1 MPTFNVKI
9 QKADGSTE
17 DLIVESKSPLNAK
30 NFLRRR
36 GLKPIEVQISKS
48 NTSSRTETRER
59 DYIATCELKNGT
71 RTTVEIAAIS
81 EIAAR
86 RELRRRGKRVLK
98 LEPARKQNNSTKI
111 AEKTITTSI
120 LSEPKTKTVIA
131 QKKGSALQS
140 IEQLF
145 ERPPGVK
152 EKAIWASKLSALV
165 DAGVP
170 IVRGLDLMATQQKLP
185 LFQRALSEL
194 SAEVNQGV
202 AMGTAMRANSKVFDQ
217 LTIAMVEAGEAGG
230 VLDEAL
236 KRLAKLLEDNAK
248 LQNQIK
254 GALGYPVAVLV
265 IAILVFLGM
274 TIFLIPTFAG
284 IFEDLGAELPA
295 FTQLLV
301 DLSELLRS
309 PVALYAAGAILLS
322 IWLFGRFYATHNGRR
337 TIDRLVLKLPL
348 FGELILMT
356 ATAQFCRIF
365 SSLTRAGVPILMS
378 MEISSE
384 TAGNSIISDAI
395 LASRGMVQEGVLLSN
410 ALIRHKVL
418 PDMALNML
426 AIGEETGEM
435 DKMLSKV
442 ADFYEDEVG
451 AMVKALTSM
460 LEPAMIV
467 VVGGIVGSILLA
479 MYLPMFTV
487 FDQIQ

>member
-1 MPTFNVKI
+1 MKEWLRQASLENLN
-9 QKADGSTE
+9 A
-17 DLIVESKSPLNAK
+17 LSKTLKRGAPKPWPLSSPLIWGPPVNNERCQSK
-30 NFLRRR
+30 QRES
-36 GLKPIEVQISKS
+36 LKPKA
-48 NTSSRTETRER
+48 TASRGIR
-59 DYIATCELKNGT
+59 AT
-71 RTTVEIAAIS
+71 
-81 EIAAR
+81 
-86 RELRRRGKRVLK
+86 ELR
-98 LEPARKQNNSTKI
+98 PATESGD
-111 AEKTITTSI
+111 S
-120 LSEPKTKTVIA
+120 
-131 QKKGSALQS
+131 KGSLQTIFHHGVLS
-140 IEQLF
+140 FDLSRAF
-145 ERPPGVK
+145 EKAPGVK
-152 EKAIWASKLSALV
+152 EKAIFASKLAALV

-170 IVRGLDLMATQQKLP
+170 IVRSLDLMATQQKLP
-185 LFQRALSEL
+185 MFKRALIKVSL
-194 SAEVNQGV
+194 DVNEGI
-202 AMGTAMRANSKVFDQ
+202 ALATAIRQWPKVFDQ
-217 LTIAMVEAGEAGG
+217 LSVAMVEAGEAGG

-236 KRLAKLLEDNAK
+236 KRLAKLLEDTAK

-301 DLSELLRS
+301 NFSELLRS
-309 PVALYAAGAILLS
+309 TASIYAAGAIVIA
-322 IWLFGRFYATHNGRR
+322 IWLFTRFYNTHNGRR
-337 TIDRLVLKLPL
+337 SIDRLVLKVPL
-348 FGELILMT
+348 FGELIMMT

-365 SSLTRAGVPILMS
+365 SSLTRAGVPILMA
-378 MEISSE
+378 MEISSQ

-395 LASRGMVQEGVLLSN
+395 LKSRTLVQEGVLLSTS
-410 ALIRHKVL
+410 LIRQKVL
-418 PDMALNML
+418 PDMALSML

>member
-1 MPTFNVKI
+1 MASFVATYT
-9 QKADGSTE
+9 GSTGQPRTLTVRAA
-17 DLIVESKSPLNAK
+17 DLIEARKQ
-30 NFLRRR
+30 LRRR
-36 GLKPIEVQISKS
+36 GIRAIDVKPNS
-48 NTSSRTETRER
+48 NDVPGS
-59 DYIATCELKNGT
+59 G
-71 RTTVEIAAIS
+71 
-81 EIAAR
+81 
-86 RELRRRGKRVLK
+86 
-98 LEPARKQNNSTKI
+98 NNDAGGGMSFDLGR
-111 AEKTITTSI
+111 AFEK
-120 LSEPKTKTVIA
+120 A
-131 QKKGSALQS
+131 
-140 IEQLF
+140 
-145 ERPPGVK
+145 PGVK
-152 EKAIWASKLSALV
+152 EKAVFASKLAALV

-170 IVRGLDLMATQQKLP
+170 IVRSLDLMANQQKLP
-185 LFQRALSEL
+185 MFKRALTKVSL
-194 SAEVNQGV
+194 DVNEGV
-202 AMGTAMRANSKVFDQ
+202 ALGAAIRKWPKVFDQ
-217 LTIAMVEAGEAGG
+217 LSVAMVEAGEAGG
-230 VLDEAL
+230 VLDESL

-301 DLSELLRS
+301 DLSKLLRS
-309 PVALYAAGAILLS
+309 VVALYIVGALLIA
-322 IWLFGRFYATHNGRR
+322 IWMFSRYYGTHNGRR
-337 TIDRLVLKLPL
+337 QVDRLILKVPL
-348 FGELILMT
+348 FGELIMMT

-378 MEISSE
+378 LEISSQ

-395 LASRGMVQEGVLLSN
+395 LQSRALVQEGVLLST
-410 ALIRHKVL
+410 ALIRQKVL

-426 AIGEETGEM
+426 SIGEETGEM

-442 ADFYEDEVG
+442 ADFYEDEVS

>member
-1 MPTFNVKI
+1 MAAFIASYAGPTGQPRTVTI
-9 QKADGSTE
+9 KAANLAE
-17 DLIVESKSPLNAK
+17 AK
-30 NFLRRR
+30 KLLRRR
-36 GLKPIEVQISKS
+36 GIRAEELQPVSAGNTQDGKADEADTAGLK
-48 NTSSRTETRER
+48 
-59 DYIATCELKNGT
+59 
-71 RTTVEIAAIS
+71 
-81 EIAAR
+81 
-86 RELRRRGKRVLK
+86 
-98 LEPARKQNNSTKI
+98 
-111 AEKTITTSI
+111 SI
-120 LSEPKTKTVIA
+120 DLNR
-131 QKKGSALQS
+131 
-140 IEQLF
+140 LF
-145 ERPPGVK
+145 EKAPGVK
-152 EKAIWASKLSALV
+152 EKAVFASKLAALV

-170 IVRGLDLMATQQKLP
+170 IVRSLDLMATQQKLP
-185 LFQRALSEL
+185 MFKRALTKVSL
-194 SAEVNQGV
+194 DVNEGI
-202 AMGTAMRANSKVFDQ
+202 ALATALRQWPKVFDQ
-217 LTIAMVEAGEAGG
+217 LSIAMVEAGEAGG

-248 LQNQIK
+248 LENQIK
-254 GALGYPVAVLV
+254 GALGYPIAVLV

-337 TIDRLVLKLPL
+337 TIDRLMLKLPL

-384 TAGNSIISDAI
+384 TAGNAIISDAI

-410 ALIRHKVL
+410 ALIRQKVL

>member
-1 MPTFNVKI
+1 MPAFNATYAGPSGQPRNLTIKAGDLKEARKLLRRRGI
-9 QKADGSTE
+9 RATELRPAPSGQQNKADGSG
-17 DLIVESKSPLNAK
+17 ESKSL
-30 NFLRRR
+30 FSMDL
-36 GLKPIEVQISKS
+36 G
-48 NTSSRTETRER
+48 
-59 DYIATCELKNGT
+59 
-71 RTTVEIAAIS
+71 AAF
-81 EIAAR
+81 
-86 RELRRRGKRVLK
+86 
-98 LEPARKQNNSTKI
+98 
-111 AEKTITTSI
+111 EK
-120 LSEPKTKTVIA
+120 A
-131 QKKGSALQS
+131 
-140 IEQLF
+140 
-145 ERPPGVK
+145 PGVK
-152 EKAIWASKLSALV
+152 EKAVFASKLSALV

-170 IVRGLDLMATQQKLP
+170 IVRSLDLMASQQKLP
-185 LFQRALSEL
+185 MFKRALTKVSLDVNEGIAL
-194 SAEVNQGV
+194 GSAIREWP
-202 AMGTAMRANSKVFDQ
+202 KVFDQ
-217 LTIAMVEAGEAGG
+217 LSVAMVEAGEAGG

-254 GALGYPVAVLV
+254 GAMGYPVAVLV

-301 DLSELLRS
+301 NFSELLRS
-309 PVALYAAGAILLS
+309 TIALYIVGVLLLI
-322 IWLFGRFYATHNGRR
+322 IWLFARYYATHNGRR
-337 TIDRLVLKLPL
+337 VIDRLILKLPL

-378 MEISSE
+378 MEISSQ

-395 LASRGMVQEGVLLSN
+395 LASREMVQEGVLLST
-410 ALIRHKVL
+410 ALIRQKVL

-460 LEPAMIV
+460 LEPAMIG

>member
-1 MPTFNVKI
+1 MAAFIASYAGPTGQRRTV
-9 QKADGSTE
+9 T
-17 DLIVESKSPLNAK
+17 VNATNEAEAK
-30 NFLRRR
+30 VLLRRR
-36 GLKPIEVQISKS
+36 GIRA
-48 NTSSRTETRER
+48 N
-59 DYIATCELKNGT
+59 
-71 RTTVEIAAIS
+71 
-81 EIAAR
+81 
-86 RELRRRGKRVLK
+86 ELRPVNSD
-98 LEPARKQNNSTKI
+98 NNKDSK
-111 AEKTITTSI
+111 AEGSLGSI
-120 LSEPKTKTVIA
+120 DLNR
-131 QKKGSALQS
+131 
-140 IEQLF
+140 LF
-145 ERPPGVK
+145 EKPPGVK
-152 EKAIWASKLSALV
+152 EKAVFASKLAALV

-170 IVRGLDLMATQQKLP
+170 IVRSLDLMATQQKLP
-185 LFQRALSEL
+185 MFKRALTKVSL
-194 SAEVNQGV
+194 DVNEGIALGAALRQWP
-202 AMGTAMRANSKVFDQ
+202 KVFDQ
-217 LTIAMVEAGEAGG
+217 LSLAMVEAGEAGG

-265 IAILVFLGM
+265 IAILVFLAM

-284 IFEDLGAELPA
+284 IFDDLGAELPA

-301 DLSELLRS
+301 DLSALLRS
-309 PVALYAAGAILLS
+309 PVAVYALGVILLM
-322 IWLFGRFYATHNGRR
+322 IWMLGRFYGTHKGRR
-337 TIDRLVLKLPL
+337 TIDRLMLKLPL
-348 FGELILMT
+348 FGDLILMT

-365 SSLTRAGVPILMS
+365 SSLSRAGVPILMS

-384 TAGNSIISDAI
+384 TAGNAIISDAI
-395 LASRGMVQEGVLLSN
+395 LASRGMVQEGVLLST
-410 ALIRHKVL
+410 ALIRQKVL

-451 AMVKALTSM
+451 AMVKTLTSM

-479 MYLPMFTV
+479 MYLPMFSV

>member
-1 MPTFNVKI
+1 MAAFIASYAGPTGQPRTVTI
-9 QKADGSTE
+9 KAANLAE
-17 DLIVESKSPLNAK
+17 AK
-30 NFLRRR
+30 KLLRRR
-36 GLKPIEVQISKS
+36 GIRAE
-48 NTSSRTETRER
+48 
-59 DYIATCELKNGT
+59 
-71 RTTVEIAAIS
+71 
-81 EIAAR
+81 
-86 RELRRRGKRVLK
+86 ELRPV
-98 LEPARKQNNSTKI
+98 SS
-111 AEKTITTSI
+111 EKTQDGKARGAETAGFKSI
-120 LSEPKTKTVIA
+120 DFN
-131 QKKGSALQS
+131 GM
-140 IEQLF
+140 F
-145 ERPPGVK
+145 EKSPGIK
-152 EKAIWASKLSALV
+152 EKAVFASKLAALV

-170 IVRGLDLMATQQKLP
+170 IVRSLDLMTTQQKLP
-185 LFQRALSEL
+185 MFKRALTKVSL
-194 SAEVNQGV
+194 DVNEGI
-202 AMGTAMRANSKVFDQ
+202 ALATALRQWPKVFDQ
-217 LTIAMVEAGEAGG
+217 LSIAMVE
-230 VLDEAL
+230 
-236 KRLAKLLEDNAK
+236 
-248 LQNQIK
+248 
-254 GALGYPVAVLV
+254 
-265 IAILVFLGM
+265 AILVFLGM

-295 FTQLLV
+295 FTRLLV
-301 DLSELLRS
+301 DLSALLRS
-309 PVALYAAGAILLS
+309 SASLYAIGVILLA
-322 IWLFGRFYATHNGRR
+322 IWMLNRFYATHNGRR
-337 TIDRLVLKLPL
+337 TIDRLMLKLPL

-384 TAGNSIISDAI
+384 TTGNAIISDAI

-410 ALIRHKVL
+410 ALIRQKVL

-426 AIGEETGEM
+426 TIGEETGEM

>member
-1 MPTFNVKI
+1 MTTFNVKI

-30 NFLRRR
+30 NFLRRCR
-36 GLKPIEVQISKS
+36 LKPIEVQISKS
-48 NTSSRTETRER
+48 NTSSRTETREC

-230 VLDEAL
+230 SERRDG
-236 KRLAKLLEDNAK
+236 
-248 LQNQIK
+248 QHHICC
-254 GALGYPVAVLV
+254 G
-265 IAILVFLGM
+265 
-274 TIFLIPTFAG
+274 IFLLDSRLFPG
-284 IFEDLGAELPA
+284 RVPA
-295 FTQLLV
+295 CVLQYRLTVFSTTN
-301 DLSELLRS
+301 E
-309 PVALYAAGAILLS
+309 AGA
-322 IWLFGRFYATHNGRR
+322 RR
-337 TIDRLVLKLPL
+337 SRHP
-348 FGELILMT
+348 
-356 ATAQFCRIF
+356 ARR
-365 SSLTRAGVPILMS
+365 SRAPHPSG
-378 MEISSE
+378 
-384 TAGNSIISDAI
+384 
-395 LASRGMVQEGVLLSN
+395 SR
-410 ALIRHKVL
+410 
-418 PDMALNML
+418 
-426 AIGEETGEM
+426 
-435 DKMLSKV
+435 
-442 ADFYEDEVG
+442 
-451 AMVKALTSM
+451 
-460 LEPAMIV
+460 
-467 VVGGIVGSILLA
+467 
-479 MYLPMFTV
+479 
-487 FDQIQ
+487 

>member
-1 MPTFNVKI
+1 MAAFIASYSGPTGQPRTVTI
-9 QKADGSTE
+9 KAANLAE
-17 DLIVESKSPLNAK
+17 AK
-30 NFLRRR
+30 KLLRRR
-36 GLKPIEVQISKS
+36 GIRAE
-48 NTSSRTETRER
+48 
-59 DYIATCELKNGT
+59 
-71 RTTVEIAAIS
+71 
-81 EIAAR
+81 
-86 RELRRRGKRVLK
+86 ELRPVSPGNSQDTKTDGAEAGGLK
-98 LEPARKQNNSTKI
+98 SIDLNRMF
-111 AEKTITTSI
+111 EKT
-120 LSEPKTKTVIA
+120 
-131 QKKGSALQS
+131 
-140 IEQLF
+140 
-145 ERPPGVK
+145 PGVK
-152 EKAIWASKLSALV
+152 EKAVFASKLAALV

-170 IVRGLDLMATQQKLP
+170 IVRSLDLMATQQKLP
-185 LFQRALSEL
+185 MFKRALTKVSL
-194 SAEVNQGV
+194 DVNEGI
-202 AMGTAMRANSKVFDQ
+202 ALATALRQWPKVFDQ
-217 LTIAMVEAGEAGG
+217 LSIAMVEAGEAGG

-254 GALGYPVAVLV
+254 GALGYPIAVLV

-295 FTQLLV
+295 FTRLLV
-301 DLSELLRS
+301 DLSALLRS
-309 PVALYAAGAILLS
+309 SASLYAIGVILLA
-322 IWLFGRFYATHNGRR
+322 IWMLNRFYATHNGRR
-337 TIDRLVLKLPL
+337 TIDRLMLKLPL

-384 TAGNSIISDAI
+384 TAGNAIISDAI
-395 LASRGMVQEGVLLSN
+395 LASRAMVQEGVLLSN
-410 ALIRHKVL
+410 ALIRQKVL

>member
-1 MPTFNVKI
+1 MASFVATYNSSTGQPRNLTL
-9 QKADGSTE
+9 KAA
-17 DLIVESKSPLNAK
+17 DLVEAK
-30 NFLRRR
+30 RLLRRR
-36 GLKPIEVQISKS
+36 GIKAI
-48 NTSSRTETRER
+48 
-59 DYIATCELKNGT
+59 ELK
-71 RTTVEIAAIS
+71 AAD
-81 EIAAR
+81 A
-86 RELRRRGKRVLK
+86 GKK
-98 LEPARKQNNSTKI
+98 TSNKDGKEEKQSLLSFDFGR
-111 AEKTITTSI
+111 AFEK
-120 LSEPKTKTVIA
+120 
-131 QKKGSALQS
+131 
-140 IEQLF
+140 
-145 ERPPGVK
+145 PPGVK
-152 EKAIWASKLSALV
+152 EKAVFASKLAALV

-170 IVRGLDLMATQQKLP
+170 IVRSLDLMATQQKLP
-185 LFQRALSEL
+185 MFKRALTKVSL
-194 SAEVNQGV
+194 DVNEGV
-202 AMGTAMRANSKVFDQ
+202 SLGAAIRQWPKVFDQ
-217 LTIAMVEAGEAGG
+217 LSVAMVEAGEAGG
-230 VLDEAL
+230 VLDESL

-301 DLSELLRS
+301 DLSKLLRS
-309 PVALYAAGAILLS
+309 TTALYIVGVILVT
-322 IWLFGRFYATHNGRR
+322 IWLFSRYYSTYKGRR
-337 TIDRLVLKLPL
+337 NVDRLILKLPL
-348 FGELILMT
+348 FGNLIMMT

-378 MEISSE
+378 LEISSQ
-384 TAGNSIISDAI
+384 TAGNTIISDAI
-395 LASRGMVQEGVLLSN
+395 IASRTMVQEGVLLST
-410 ALIRHKVL
+410 ALIRQKVL

-442 ADFYEDEVG
+442 ADFYEDEVS

-479 MYLPMFTV
+479 MYLPMFTI

>member
-1 MPTFNVKI
+1 MAAFIASYSGPTGQPRTVTI
-9 QKADGSTE
+9 KAADVGE
-17 DLIVESKSPLNAK
+17 AK
-30 NFLRRR
+30 KLLRRR
-36 GLKPIEVQISKS
+36 GI
-48 NTSSRTETRER
+48 RA
-59 DYIATCELKNGT
+59 D
-71 RTTVEIAAIS
+71 
-81 EIAAR
+81 
-86 RELRRRGKRVLK
+86 ELRPVTPGNTQGAK
-98 LEPARKQNNSTKI
+98 ADAA
-111 AEKTITTSI
+111 AEGG
-120 LSEPKTKTVIA
+120 L
-131 QKKGSALQS
+131 GSFDLNR
-140 IEQLF
+140 LF
-145 ERPPGVK
+145 EKAPGVK
-152 EKAIWASKLSALV
+152 EKAVFASKLAALV

-170 IVRGLDLMATQQKLP
+170 IVRSLDLMATQQKLP
-185 LFQRALSEL
+185 MFKRALTKVSL
-194 SAEVNQGV
+194 DVNEGIALATSLRQWP
-202 AMGTAMRANSKVFDQ
+202 KVFDQ
-217 LTIAMVEAGEAGG
+217 LSIAMVEAGEAGG

-284 IFEDLGAELPA
+284 IFEDLGAELPV

-301 DLSELLRS
+301 DLSALLRS
-309 PVALYAAGAILLS
+309 SVALYALGVILLAM
-322 IWLFGRFYATHNGRR
+322 WLLGRFYATHKGRR
-337 TIDRLVLKLPL
+337 AIDRLVLKLPL

-395 LASRGMVQEGVLLSN
+395 LASRSMVQEGVLLSN
-410 ALIRHKVL
+410 ALIRQKVL

>member
-1 MPTFNVKI
+1 MASFIASYAGPSGQRRNVTI
-9 QKADGSTE
+9 KAK
-17 DLIVESKSPLNAK
+17 DLAEARKL
-30 NFLRRR
+30 LRRR
-36 GLKPIEVQISKS
+36 GI
-48 NTSSRTETRER
+48 RATELNPAGSEQQ
-59 DYIATCELKNGT
+59 ANNNGPKQGQKNGLL
-71 RTTVEIAAIS
+71 S
-81 EIAAR
+81 
-86 RELRRRGKRVLK
+86 LDLGK
-98 LEPARKQNNSTKI
+98 SF
-111 AEKTITTSI
+111 EK
-120 LSEPKTKTVIA
+120 
-131 QKKGSALQS
+131 
-140 IEQLF
+140 
-145 ERPPGVK
+145 PPGVK
-152 EKAIWASKLSALV
+152 EKAVFASKLAALV

-170 IVRGLDLMATQQKLP
+170 IVRSLDLMASQQKLP
-185 LFQRALSEL
+185 MFKRALIQVSL
-194 SAEVNQGV
+194 DVNEGI
-202 AMGTAMRANSKVFDQ
+202 ALGTAIRRWPKVFDQ
-217 LTIAMVEAGEAGG
+217 LSIAMVEAGEAGG

-301 DLSELLRS
+301 NLSELLRS
-309 PVALYAAGAILLS
+309 TVALYLAGGLLLI
-322 IWLFGRFYATHNGRR
+322 IWLFSKYYATTNGRR
-337 TIDRLVLKLPL
+337 VIDRLMLKVPL

-365 SSLTRAGVPILMS
+365 SSLTRAGVPILLA
-378 MEISSE
+378 MEISSQ

-395 LASRGMVQEGVLLSN
+395 LASRGMVQNGVLLST
-410 ALIRHKVL
+410 ALIRQKVL
-418 PDMALNML
+418 PDMALSML

>member
-1 MPTFNVKI
+1 MAAFIASYSGPTGQPRTVTI
-9 QKADGSTE
+9 KAADVGE
-17 DLIVESKSPLNAK
+17 AK
-30 NFLRRR
+30 KLLRRR
-36 GLKPIEVQISKS
+36 GI
-48 NTSSRTETRER
+48 RA
-59 DYIATCELKNGT
+59 D
-71 RTTVEIAAIS
+71 
-81 EIAAR
+81 
-86 RELRRRGKRVLK
+86 ELRPVSHGNNQDTKQDEATGGGLSSFDLNRL
-98 LEPARKQNNSTKI
+98 LEKA
-111 AEKTITTSI
+111 
-120 LSEPKTKTVIA
+120 
-131 QKKGSALQS
+131 
-140 IEQLF
+140 
-145 ERPPGVK
+145 PGVK
-152 EKAIWASKLSALV
+152 EKAVFANKLAALV

-170 IVRGLDLMATQQKLP
+170 IVRSLDLMATQQKLP
-185 LFQRALSEL
+185 MFKRALTKVSL
-194 SAEVNQGV
+194 DVNEGI
-202 AMGTAMRANSKVFDQ
+202 ALATALRQWPKVFDQ

-301 DLSELLRS
+301 DLSALLRS
-309 PVALYAAGAILLS
+309 SVALYALGVILLAM
-322 IWLFGRFYATHNGRR
+322 WLLGRFYATHKGRR

-410 ALIRHKVL
+410 ALIRQKVL

-487 FDQIQ
+487 FDQIK

>member
-1 MPTFNVKI
+1 MAAFIASYAGPTGQPRTVTI
-9 QKADGSTE
+9 KAANLAE
-17 DLIVESKSPLNAK
+17 ARKL
-30 NFLRRR
+30 LRRR
-36 GLKPIEVQISKS
+36 GIRAE
-48 NTSSRTETRER
+48 
-59 DYIATCELKNGT
+59 
-71 RTTVEIAAIS
+71 
-81 EIAAR
+81 
-86 RELRRRGKRVLK
+86 ELRPVSAGNTQDGKADGADTAGLK
-98 LEPARKQNNSTKI
+98 SIDLNRMF
-111 AEKTITTSI
+111 EK
-120 LSEPKTKTVIA
+120 A
-131 QKKGSALQS
+131 
-140 IEQLF
+140 
-145 ERPPGVK
+145 PGVK
-152 EKAIWASKLSALV
+152 EKAVFASKLAALV

-170 IVRGLDLMATQQKLP
+170 IVRSLDLMATQQKLP
-185 LFQRALSEL
+185 MFKRALTKVSL
-194 SAEVNQGV
+194 DVNEGI
-202 AMGTAMRANSKVFDQ
+202 ALATALRQWPKVFDQ
-217 LTIAMVEAGEAGG
+217 LSIAMVEAGEAGG

-254 GALGYPVAVLV
+254 GALGYPIAVLV

-295 FTQLLV
+295 FTRLLV
-301 DLSELLRS
+301 DLSALLRS
-309 PVALYAAGAILLS
+309 SASLYAIGVILLA
-322 IWLFGRFYATHNGRR
+322 IWMLNRFYATHNGRR
-337 TIDRLVLKLPL
+337 TIDRLMLKLPL

-384 TAGNSIISDAI
+384 TAGNAIISDAI

-410 ALIRHKVL
+410 ALIRQKVL